1 MNAFNWRQIFL
12 VFPGVPLQRMLRA
25 AFRRPKSVL
34 AVFALATALLLP
46 GLGSLKILLSVVDM
60 LDSKAPSRQA
70 NLLAKSAFPGD
81 QELSVI
87 FQRRDG
93 QPLNQRQL
101 CRIRTWTRNLDFTN
115 QELQFINSPFHVRI
129 GQEATRELQYPLLMP
144 LDCDAVSG
152 PNNTR
157 LGLVLDSPFERIF
170 VGTRQDT
177 VLVDLFL
184 RNTLGGS
191 RYGAFDPAPVSE
203 IQTSLASA
211 FPQAEKIQTSIS
223 SSAAFKWY
231 FVKSLMQDQSV
242 NLLVLVVFCFGFRA
256 LFGSWRGAF
265 LLAASLIM
273 STLILFSGMGFFGT
287 PIDILTNSLFTIV
300 ALASAEDFLYL
311 SQAQQ
316 SQPPGSSWREPFR
329 KLILPSFYTS
339 LSTVIGFASLCL
351 SDITP
356 IRHLGL
362 WAAVGAGLEF
372 FIVFLMLPAFLQIFP
387 KMRRWTRQH
396 PTSLTRRLS
405 VLSHMRLPVPFFHA
419 LIVIFVV
426 ASFGFTR
433 LEVQDSLERMWDSH
447 HSFNLSMRQ
456 LRDSFGWNGALDLVL
471 RDSGRSAE
479 HRAILNKISHVPG
492 VVKIEDPYELLD
504 FTGKDLSTSR
514 RELQRR
520 EFALS
525 PAYARW
531 FSTKDPLVRATIFT
545 SGSDLATLRPIRER
559 VEELC
564 GKELCFLTGDLAAY
578 ADFSD
583 HVITTLIGSFV
594 LSLVLVAALIF
605 ALSRALRVRAA
616 LPLIASSMWGPFVL
630 LGLTP
635 LVFGGV
641 NFVTC
646 VFAAVL
652 VGLAGDSGIQF
663 LFASRHGSI
672 EEGMRSKGVGSVQMA
687 FLASTASLAY
697 LKSDFAQP
705 RILGLLFAA
714 GFICML
720 VGDLWLLR
728 GFLGL
733 KWHRKGKY
741 GLGFDST
748 SETRRI

>member
-1 MNAFNWRQIFL
+1 MNPFKWRRIFL
-12 VFPGVPLQRMLRA
+12 VIPGVPLQRMLRA
-25 AFRRPKSVL
+25 AFRHPKSVL
-34 AVFALATALLLP
+34 AVFALAIALLLP
-46 GLGSLKILLSVVDM
+46 GLGNLKILLSVVDM
-60 LDSKAPSRQA
+60 LDPEAPSRQA
-70 NLLAKSAFPGD
+70 NVLTKSAFPGD
-81 QELSVI
+81 QELSVL

-93 QPLNQRQL
+93 RPFEQSEL
-101 CRIRTWTRNLDFTN
+101 CRIRSWSRKLDFNN

-129 GQEATRELQYPLLMP
+129 GREAAQDLQYPLLVP
-144 LDCDAVSG
+144 LDCETVAT
-152 PNNTR
+152 PNTTR
-157 LGLVLDSPFERIF
+157 LGPVLGTPLEGIF
-170 VGTRQDT
+170 AGTHQDT
-177 VLVDLFL
+177 ILVDLFL
-184 RNTLGGS
+184 RNTFGGS
-191 RYGAFDPAPVSE
+191 RYGAFDPAPVGE
-203 IQTSLASA
+203 IQMGLAA
-211 FPQAEKIQTSIS
+211 DFPQDEMIQTSIS

-256 LFGSWRGAF
+256 LFGSWLGA
-265 LLAASLIM
+265 LMLAGSLIT
-273 STLILFSGMGFFGT
+273 STVILFSGMGFFAT

-316 SQPPGSSWREPFR
+316 SQLPGSSWREPFR

-356 IRHLGL
+356 IRRLGL

-372 FIVFLMLPAFLQIFP
+372 FIVFLLLPAFLQLFP
-387 KMRRWTRQH
+387 KMRRWTKQQ
-396 PTSLTRRLS
+396 PTRLTRHLS
-405 VLSHMRLPVPFFHA
+405 ALSDMRLPTPMFRA
-419 LIVIFVV
+419 LIILFGL
-426 ASFGFTR
+426 ATFGFTR
-433 LEVQDSLERMWDSH
+433 LEVQDSLERMWDSQH
-447 HSFNLSMRQ
+447 VFNQSMQQ
-456 LRDSFGWNGALDLVL
+456 LRASFGWNGALDLVF
-471 RDSGRSAE
+471 RDPERMTN
-479 HRAILNKISHVPG
+479 HRAILNQISRVSG
-492 VVKIEDPYELLD
+492 VVKVEDPYEILD
-504 FTGKDLSTSR
+504 FTGKNLSTSR

-520 EFALS
+520 EFALA
-525 PAYARW
+525 PQYARW
-531 FSTKDPLVRATIFT
+531 FSSKNSLVRATIFT
-545 SGSDLATLRPIRER
+545 SGSDLATLRPLREK

-564 GKELCFLTGDLAAY
+564 GRDLCFLTGDLAAY

-583 HVITTLIGSFV
+583 HVITTLIGSFL
-594 LSLVLVAALIF
+594 LSLVLVAALLF
-605 ALSRALRVRAA
+605 GLSKALNVRAA

-672 EEGMRSKGVGSVQMA
+672 DEGMRSKGVGSVQMA
-687 FLASTASLAY
+687 FLAATASLAY

-705 RILGLLFAA
+705 RILGLLFAS

-728 GFLGL
+728 CFLGL
-733 KWHRKGKY
+733 RWSRKQKF
-741 GLGFDST
+741 GFVAGT
-748 SETRRI
+748 TR